1 MNNFQ
6 LCHYLI
12 SSKLSLNRSF
22 YIFRSKEKRRKKS
35 DKLFKNQNC
44 RIRLDFFLS
53 PFHSLKPIVPHIFR
67 SKETSSKPQN
77 RLLRFHLFSTTI
89 SRALTFDLP
98 HTSRTQDNE
107 TYIAPPSPL
116 PHLIMRLI
124 ISLRLKE
131 TPTRQIRGLYRQ
143 SIRCNPHSCH
153 DRKENAARERFRDV
167 KIRS

>member
-77 RLLRFHLFSTTI
+77 RLLRFHLFSITI

-107 TYIAPPSPL
+107 TYIAPPPL
-116 PHLIMRLI
+116 NYAVNNIAPPQGNTH
-124 ISLRLKE
+124 E
-131 TPTRQIRGLYRQ
+131 TDSWALSAIDTLQSTFLPRSKGKRGPRT
-143 SIRCNPHSCH
+143 IPR
-153 DRKENAARERFRDV
+153 R
-167 KIRS
+167 